1 MANWFTYDWLDKGE
15 PARYAVDLALGERA
29 SAETYPFVF
38 RLYCTAP
45 GDMSGRCRRHAEA
58 LLSKCLKEGFLLAG
72 RVDTNTRA
80 LFYFYGKA
88 KVSLAS
94 IEYAYAKEK
103 LLTCRADVQ
112 EDPSWSFYGEQLCP
126 DAAKYQTEQN
136 REMIERMRK
145 AGDYTPAARRVRLH
159 MFFPSEPLL
168 SMFSQA
174 ARQAGFAL
182 SDTQFYPDMERAY
195 GIAIIKICTLNK
207 PDVDALTT
215 GAIYLAQNYDGT
227 LLYWDAPV
235 VPKHSP
241 LR

>member
-1 MANWFTYDWLDKGE
+1 MANWFTYDWQEKGE
-15 PARYAVDLALGERA
+15 TAKYAVDLALGEQG
-29 SAETYPFVF
+29 SAEDYPFVF
-38 RLYCTAP
+38 RLYCSAP
-45 GDMSGRCRRHAEA
+45 KEINGRCRRHADA
-58 LLSKCLKEGFLLAG
+58 ILTKCVKEGFLFAG
-72 RVDTNTRA
+72 RVDTATCIQ
-80 LFYFYGKA
+80 FYFYGKA

-94 IEYAYAKEK
+94 MEYAYAKEK
-103 LLTCRADVQ
+103 LLSCRADVQ

-136 REMIERMRK
+136 REMIARMAK
-145 AGDYTPAARRVRLH
+145 AGDYTPASRRVRLH

-168 SMFSQA
+168 VMFSEQA
-174 ARQAGFAL
+174 RHAGFAL

-195 GIAIIKICTLNK
+195 GIAIIKIATLNK

-215 GAIYLAQNYDGT
+215 SAIYLAQNYDGT